1 VASAGELL
9 IRIMGDP
16 RNAVQAFI
24 GLRQES
30 QSSMR
35 SVTAAVQGATTQLS
49 RNASGVRQALGTMFD
64 DVTADRLI
72 DELRQSGRAGESA
85 SREII
90 QALNRIQGETDRT
103 ATGLNI
109 FGEAWREVGQ
119 DARRSLNDTQDELRD
134 TDSMLD
140 KVKKGV
146 AALAAGFAGLKIAE
160 SVDDAASSA
169 GHLRAMLG
177 KTKEETEE
185 FNNIAREVYG
195 DNFGESMREASE
207 TVAMVNQSLGL
218 TGEELKKQTETVL
231 MLNDVYEVYGADTQ
245 ADLQA
250 VRSMMT
256 AWRIDS
262 QYALDIITKGFQDG
276 AGAAGDFLD
285 TMTEYPK
292 FFKDIGLNAQDMSK
306 WLTEGM
312 RAGAMDTD
320 KLADSVH
327 EMARIFKEETDRA
340 NEALVQMFPAAQA
353 EKLMA
358 DIAVGGEKG
367 REAFY
372 TIAEGLANIKDPAQR
387 AALSV
392 ELFGD
397 VAGELSLNVLDPL
410 LKKFVELK
418 DTQLDT
424 AGATDSMN
432 AEYTGLSAT
441 IEGLK
446 KKFET
451 SLFGTVL
458 DDAVMPLVDGLG
470 SVGLAMI
477 GLGPIVTK
485 LSLLWTKYEI
495 ATKLAAAAQWALNA
509 AMDANLIGVI
519 ILAIA
524 ALVAGGIAL
533 YQNWDTVKA
542 KVSELGQAVKTVFN
556 NIRSS
561 VSGLWEEA
569 VTWGSNIIQ
578 GMVNGIT
585 SKLQSAKE
593 AALSVASSVKD
604 AITGF
609 FDMRSPSKVTEELGK
624 YVAEGL
630 AKGIEKGTSEA
641 EQAAEKM
648 AQAVQGAVSLVL
660 GDIDKTFQLASAG
673 LEVKNMLSSN
683 NITEIQRLKNELQK
697 LQLEL
702 QQATEK
708 VDALNDIYEMTKAKL
723 GENSEVTKQYEYDLK
738 MAKIALEKLNIEI
751 ANNAVAQE
759 QASIDQIIRRQK
771 ELFDQYSKALKAESE
786 EIKKAYEERK
796 ELIEAEI
803 EADEELIKSKEEL
816 IDKLKEETDSRVK
829 ALQAQIEALE
839 EEADTES
846 RAEAEEEYNATI
858 AELTEERNKEALY
871 AGKEHKEKVEE
882 LDKQIAEAQKEWQ
895 EKQNE
900 WAREDQE
907 KALQDQIDAIEEEA
921 DIREDAIKD
930 EIDDIKAAN
939 EKKRKE
945 LEKYYSEVQELISD
959 STLEMLAKLAMTN
972 DQWYQQGVDW
982 MHQLAQGMVA
992 GSTELPLGAS
1002 EFFGGVQAQG
1012 SSGGAGSGTSQL
1024 IASIGP
1030 GQYINANGTTYMAS
1044 RDLAGMLDQPV
1055 EWDQVNQRVKIGTQW
1070 FTPWKVEDGTSYVG
1084 IREVAEALG
1093 YTVGWD
1099 DSNVKIYK
1107 AAKGGIFH
1115 SPAITQ
1121 IAEAGGSEVAAPLST
1136 LLPMMRDTLI
1146 DALMSIGPKFSSMTP
1161 SPAMAGGGDTIIN
1174 LTFPGPI
1181 TIRSDDD
1188 IVQISDRLGG
1198 LVRSTQRGVGR
1209 R

>member
-1 VASAGELL
+1 MASAGELL
-9 IRIMGDP
+9 IRIMGDSS
-16 RNAVQAFI
+16 NAIRSFLGIRTEVDNLPGHLQRAGDKMKGIGTAMSAAITAPILAAGGMMLKGALDAESAIGKLQAQLGITSQEAADLGNVAKGAWKSGFGQDIEQATESVRQVRLNMGALAKEEMQSVTEGAMVISDVFGAEVTDSTKAAGTMIKNFGISGQDALDLITVGFQKGGDYSGELLDTLNEYSPQFASMGMSADQMMGILVAGANAGAFSLDKVGDAVKEFNIRAQDGSKGTAEGFTAIGLDATKMGADIAAGGDKAQQAFMATI
-24 GLRQES
+24 ASLAAMKDPVAQNTAGVALFGTQWEDVRSKVIVAMADGVKGVGDFKGATQEAAEAMKANNPGLA
-30 QSSMR
+30 M
-35 SVTAAVQGATTQLS
+35 TAAMREMQAVVTPVLLPLIDMIRADFIPSIQSLVEWFTGLSPAGQKTVLVIAGIAAAIGPLLMGFGAVS
-49 RNASGVRQALGTMFD
+49 SAISGIIAIAPALGTAF
-64 DVTADRLI
+64 TI
-72 DELRQSGRAGESA
+72 
-85 SREII
+85 
-90 QALNRIQGETDRT
+90 
-103 ATGLNI
+103 ATG
-109 FGEAWREVGQ
+109 
-119 DARRSLNDTQDELRD
+119 
-134 TDSMLD
+134 
-140 KVKKGV
+140 
-146 AALAAGFAGLKIAE
+146 
-160 SVDDAASSA
+160 
-169 GHLRAMLG
+169 
-177 KTKEETEE
+177 
-185 FNNIAREVYG
+185 
-195 DNFGESMREASE
+195 
-207 TVAMVNQSLGL
+207 
-218 TGEELKKQTETVL
+218 
-231 MLNDVYEVYGADTQ
+231 
-245 ADLQA
+245 
-250 VRSMMT
+250 
-256 AWRIDS
+256 
-262 QYALDIITKGFQDG
+262 
-276 AGAAGDFLD
+276 
-285 TMTEYPK
+285 P
-292 FFKDIGLNAQDMSK
+292 IG
-306 WLTEGM
+306 
-312 RAGAMDTD
+312 
-320 KLADSVH
+320 
-327 EMARIFKEETDRA
+327 
-340 NEALVQMFPAAQA
+340 
-353 EKLMA
+353 
-358 DIAVGGEKG
+358 IAV
-367 REAFY
+367 
-372 TIAEGLANIKDPAQR
+372 
-387 AALSV
+387 
-392 ELFGD
+392 
-397 VAGELSLNVLDPL
+397 
-410 LKKFVELK
+410 
-418 DTQLDT
+418 
-424 AGATDSMN
+424 
-432 AEYTGLSAT
+432 
-441 IEGLK
+441 
-446 KKFET
+446 
-451 SLFGTVL
+451 
-458 DDAVMPLVDGLG
+458 AV
-470 SVGLAMI
+470 
-477 GLGPIVTK
+477 
-485 LSLLWTKYEI
+485 
-495 ATKLAAAAQWALNA
+495 
-509 AMDANLIGVI
+509 
-519 ILAIA
+519 IA

-542 KVSELGQAVKTVFN
+542 KASELGQAVKTVFN

-561 VSGLWEEA
+561 VSGLWSEA

-585 SKLQSAKE
+585 FKLQSAKE
-593 AALSVASSVKD
+593 AALSVATSVKD

-609 FDMRSPSKVTEELGK
+609 FDMRSPSKVTEELGR
-624 YVAEGL
+624 YIAEGL

-641 EQAAEKM
+641 EKAAEKM

-660 GDIDKTFQLASAG
+660 GDLDRTFQLASAG
-673 LEVKNMLSSN
+673 LELKTIASSN

-702 QQATEK
+702 QQASEK
-708 VDALNDIYEMTKAKL
+708 VDVLNDIYEMTKAKL
-723 GENSEVTKQYEYDLK
+723 GENSQITKQYKHELE

-751 ANNAVAQE
+751 SNNAVAQE

-771 ELFDQYSKALKAESE
+771 ELFDKYSKALKEESE

-796 ELIEAEI
+796 KLIEAEI
-803 EADEELIKSKEEL
+803 EADEELIRSKEEL

-921 DIREDAIKD
+921 SIREDAIKD

-972 DQWYQQGVDW
+972 DQWYQQGIDW
-982 MHQLAQGMVA
+982 MRQLAQGMAA

-1002 EFFGGVQAQG
+1002 EFLGGVQAQG
-1012 SSGGAGSGTSQL
+1012 SSGGNAGTPQL

-1115 SPAITQ
+1115 RPAITQ

-1146 DALMSIGPKFSSMTP
+1146 DALMSIGPKFSSIAP

-1181 TIRSDDD
+1181 IIRSDDD
-1188 IVQISDRLGG
+1188 IVQISNRLGG